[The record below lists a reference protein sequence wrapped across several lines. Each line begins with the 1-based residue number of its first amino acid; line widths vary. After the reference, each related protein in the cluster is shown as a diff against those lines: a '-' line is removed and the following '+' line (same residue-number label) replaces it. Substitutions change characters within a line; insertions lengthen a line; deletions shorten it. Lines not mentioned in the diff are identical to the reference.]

1 MHHDIVSPAMDING
15 STEHSDSG
23 GKTDQK
29 TGPSDSPQ
37 ELIDITSFI
46 GPSAVSLQT
55 ALCLVVRMGLVP
67 LSPAVRPNDKS

>member
-15 STEHSDSG
+15 STEYSDSG

-37 ELIDITSFI
+37 ELIDI
-46 GPSAVSLQT
+46 
-55 ALCLVVRMGLVP
+55 RK
-67 LSPAVRPNDKS
+67 LSVKQVYG

>member
-1 MHHDIVSPAMDING
+1 MHHDIVSPGMDING

-37 ELIDITSFI
+37 ELIDITKI
-46 GPSAVSLQT
+46 VGQA
-55 ALCLVVRMGLVP
+55 GLWMSMLLIAP
-67 LSPAVRPNDKS
+67 